1 MAKKISDNDL
11 VMDGY
16 KALFAAATP
25 SVDFEELVNNCLRYV
40 DKEGKTHFTDKPLTT
55 EECADKGW
63 LKDIEYMNY
72 SLSSDEY
79 KNIVEAK
86 IKEHNLKG
94 IRAEAFRTTM
104 YLGSGPNIVD

>member
-55 EECADKGW
+55 EECTDRGW
-63 LKDIEYMNY
+63 FKDIFHRY
-72 SLSSDEY
+72 SQQSHTRVQEPTKRS
-79 KNIVEAK
+79 
-86 IKEHNLKG
+86 
-94 IRAEAFRTTM
+94 F
-104 YLGSGPNIVD
+104 GSVCHIPQRVDDGL

>member
-25 SVDFEELVNNCLRYV
+25 SADFEELVNNCLRYV

-55 EECADKGW
+55 EEC
-63 LKDIEYMNY
+63 NY
-72 SLSSDEY
+72 
-79 KNIVEAK
+79 
-86 IKEHNLKG
+86 
-94 IRAEAFRTTM
+94 
-104 YLGSGPNIVD
+104 

>member
-25 SVDFEELVNNCLRYV
+25 SADFEDLVNNCLRYV
-40 DKEGKTHFTDKPLTT
+40 DSDGNTHFSETPLTM
-55 EECADKGW
+55 EECMAKGW
-63 LKDIEYMNY
+63 MKDIEYMNY
-72 SLSSDEY
+72 SLSSKEY
-79 KNIVEAK
+79 ERIVEEK
-86 IKEHNLKG
+86 IKEHKLKG
-94 IRAEAFRTTM
+94 TRAEAFRTTM

>member
-1 MAKKISDNDL
+1 
-11 VMDGY
+11 
-16 KALFAAATP
+16 
-25 SVDFEELVNNCLRYV
+25 
-40 DKEGKTHFTDKPLTT
+40 
-55 EECADKGW
+55 
-63 LKDIEYMNY
+63 MNY

-79 KNIVEAK
+79 KNIVDAK